1 MPDNAARQARTLL
14 ARFRRQRPLRAG
26 SLLVTIFG
34 DAIAPR
40 GAAATLGSLIRLAEP
55 FGLTERLVRTSVA
68 RLAQDDWLSPRRD
81 GRLSEYRLSATGE
94 RRFSEATRR
103 IYGVTPST
111 WDGRWTLLLMPQ
123 GMGRPTD
130 AVRDELQWLGFGQL
144 APGVFAHPT
153 RTREDAT
160 GCVRSL
166 GAAAAAF
173 VALESATG
181 DVDVDRALAR
191 AGWDLADL
199 ETRYRRFVRAFRPA
213 LDAVTNGAP
222 SPRDAFVLRTLLIH
236 EYRRIHL
243 RDPLLPAALLPDRW
257 IGGEAYEL
265 TRSIYARV
273 FDPAE
278 SFLATTGATLD
289 GPLPQPESGVR
300 RRFGGLLEA
309 AGQ

>member
-1 MPDNAARQARTLL
+1 VPEKAARQARTLL
-14 ARFRRQRPLRAG
+14 TRFHRQRPLRAG

-103 IYGVTPST
+103 IYGVTPT
-111 WDGRWTLLLMPQ
+111 AWDGRWTLLLMPPEL
-123 GMGRPTD
+123 GRPTEK
-130 AVRDELQWLGFGQL
+130 VRDELTWLGFGQL

-153 RTREDAT
+153 RSRDEAT
-160 GCVRSL
+160 ECVRSL
-166 GAAAAAF
+166 GGAAAAF
-173 VALESATG
+173 VVLDSATG
-181 DVDVDRALAR
+181 NVDADRSLAR

-199 ETRYRRFVRAFRPA
+199 ETRYRRFVRAFGPA
-213 LDAVTNGAP
+213 LDPVATGAP

-243 RDPLLPAALLPDRW
+243 RDPLLPAVLLPDRW

-265 TRSIYARV
+265 TRSIYAGV

-278 SFLATTGATLD
+278 TFLATTGATLD
-289 GPLPQPESGVR
+289 GPLPQPESAVR
-300 RRFGGLLEA
+300 RRFGGLLES